1 MGVPYSAKQLN
12 RAYSAYT
19 PSTVHVTNT
28 EMAYFY
34 RRYLFQKAIAQV
46 KVTVPRTWERAK
58 NWLMYLLFGTG
69 YVGVF
74 NTGEYGTMFDRVGL
88 GGLNVFY
95 QPSYFIVANPLIT
108 PSRQVQIGTEGELL
122 MLQPTY
128 SGIADLC
135 IYYGDLLALAAET
148 AAVNLQNS
156 KISTIFAADNKSAA
170 ESFKK
175 LYDCISAGEPA
186 TTVDKS
192 LFKVDERGQLV
203 PGWLMFSQN
212 VKNTYVVSDILSDMR
227 KIEAMFDTEVGIPNA
242 NTDKK
247 ERLVTNEVDA
257 NNVSTYSLLSM
268 WLESLQESC
277 ERVHRMFGL
286 TKSDLWFDW
295 RFPPDMMGGDDDAS
309 DRIDA
314 SAAGVRPDLA

>member
-1 MGVPYSAKQLN
+1 MDIPYSAKQLN

-28 EMAYFY
+28 KMAYFY

-58 NWLMYLLFGTG
+58 NWLMYLIFGTG

-74 NTGEYGTMFDRVGL
+74 NTQEYGIMFDRVGL

-95 QPSYFIVANPLIT
+95 QPSYFIVANWLIT
-108 PSRQVQIGTEGELL
+108 LSRQVQIGTEGELL

-156 KISTIFAADNKSAA
+156 KISTIFAADSKSAA

-175 LYDCISAGEPA
+175 LYDSISAGQPA

-192 LFKVDERGQLV
+192 LFKQDDRGQLI
-203 PGWLMFSQN
+203 PAWLMFSQN

-227 KIEAMFDTEVGIPNA
+227 KIEAMFDSEVGIPNA

-247 ERLVTNEVDA
+247 ERLVTNEVNA

-268 WLESLQESC
+268 WLENLQESC
-277 ERVHRMFGL
+277 ERVHKMFGL

-295 RFPPDMMGGDDDAS
+295 RFPPDMTGGDDNAS

-314 SAAGVRPDLA
+314 STAGVRPDIT

>member
-1 MGVPYSAKQLN
+1 MSVPYSAKQLN

-34 RRYLFQKAIAQV
+34 RRYLFQKAVAQV

-58 NWLMYLLFGTG
+58 NWLMYLIFGTG

-74 NTGEYGTMFDRVGL
+74 NTREYGIMFDRVGL

-95 QPSYFIVANPLIT
+95 QPSYFIAANPLIT
-108 PSRQVQIGTEGELL
+108 PSRQVQVGTEGELI

-128 SGIADLC
+128 SGISDLC

-156 KISTIFAADNKSAA
+156 KISTIFAADSKSAS

-175 LYDCISAGEPA
+175 LYDSISSGEPA

-227 KIEAMFDTEVGIPNA
+227 KIEAMFDSEVGIPNA

-268 WLESLQESC
+268 WLENLQESC
-277 ERVHRMFGL
+277 ERVHRMFGIS
-286 TKSDLWFDW
+286 KNELWFDW
-295 RFPPDMMGGDDDAS
+295 RFTNNMKGGDNDAS
-309 DRIDA
+309 DTVN
-314 SAAGVRPDLA
+314 AGTAVL

>member
-1 MGVPYSAKQLN
+1 MAVPYSAKQLN

-46 KVTVPRTWERAK
+46 KATVPRTWERAE
-58 NWLMYLLFGTG
+58 NWLMYLIFGTG

-74 NTGEYGTMFDRVGL
+74 NTSEYGVMFDRVGL

-108 PSRQVQIGTEGELL
+108 PSRQVQIGAEGELL

-156 KISTIFAADNKSAA
+156 KISTIFAADSKSAA

-175 LYDCISAGEPA
+175 LYDSISSGEPA

-192 LFKVDERGQLV
+192 LFKTDERGQLV

-227 KIEAMFDTEVGIPNA
+227 KIEAMFDSEVGIPNA

-257 NNVSTYSLLSM
+257 NNISTYSLLSM
-268 WLESLQESC
+268 WLENLQESS
-277 ERVHRMFGL
+277 ERVHKMFGL
-286 TKSDLWFDW
+286 SKSDLWFDW
-295 RFPPDMMGGDDDAS
+295 RFPPDMTGGDDDAS
-309 DRIDA
+309 DRINA
-314 SAAGVRPDLA
+314 STAGIRPNIA